1 MLSFKV
7 EAAGEGLGV
16 CCGADGPQAARP
28 GSSTE
33 QFGLG
38 ISVMSLE
45 PAGK

>member
-28 GSSTE
+28 GGSTE

-38 ISVMSLE
+38 ISVVGVE